1 MQLSF
6 DDRTYLVT
14 GGGSGIGRAV
24 AAALVAS
31 GACVMIVGR
40 DADRLSAAASYV
52 TGQLINA
59 DGGQMLRRGPD
70 VSAMFAPLFG
80 ADALRGVV

>member
-14 GGGSGIGRAV
+14 GGGSGIGRSV

-31 GACVMIVGR
+31 GAHVVIVGR
-40 DADRLSAAASYV
+40 DADRLSAAV
-52 TGQLINA
+52 DEITG
-59 DGGQMLRRGPD
+59 GG
-70 VSAMFAPLFG
+70 
-80 ADALRGVV
+80 